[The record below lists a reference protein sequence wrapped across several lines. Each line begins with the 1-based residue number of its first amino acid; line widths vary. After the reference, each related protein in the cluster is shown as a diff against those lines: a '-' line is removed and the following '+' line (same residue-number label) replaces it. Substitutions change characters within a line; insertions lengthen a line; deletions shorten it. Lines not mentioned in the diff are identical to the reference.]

1 VARGHITRQGSP
13 ALRWA
18 LIEAVL
24 LLTWLKQLA
33 DMRLSSSARPR
44 YSDCHAGQLPAHH
57 RRGRASYPLAG
68 RHRLT

>member
-1 VARGHITRQGSP
+1 MHLRAMGHHPTCPTTSKE
-13 ALRWA
+13 LW
-18 LIEAVL
+18 
-24 LLTWLKQLA
+24 LTWLKQSA
-33 DMRLSSSARPR
+33 DFRLSSSARPG